1 MSDTPPS
8 TPARSPLVPIL
19 AALVVVMAG
28 AAGFFFWKSQQ
39 AGSQKKSDHAS
50 AEAPEEHA
58 APEAGAG
65 GEAAEGGGEHG
76 EGGAPHLPGGVG
88 PTLKL
93 PDFVVHLRNPE
104 ADRYARISFEVE
116 VLNEAD
122 KLAIAPY
129 MPRIRDAFVTYLS
142 DRTIEELGGSE
153 GLGRTKKELL
163 EKLEELVP
171 GRRIRNLYVSDFVVQ

>member
-1 MSDTPPS
+1 
-8 TPARSPLVPIL
+8 L

-39 AGSQKKSDHAS
+39 AASQKKTDHAG
-50 AEAPEEHA
+50 AEAGGGHD

-65 GEAAEGGGEHG
+65 GEAAEGGEHG
-76 EGGAPHLPGGVG
+76 EGAGTHLPGGVG